1 MRRLTKNSLNE
12 FIEFN
17 DSSQSSTDNPVK
29 GFLLSDNLP
38 SSKAEV
44 VNGQRQSPVSLS
56 KKSMSLW
63 SRLRSSLSKFW
74 RRITGRTSLTK
85 PMPENNV
92 EMVSL
97 AFWTVLKLAGPV
109 LIVALIVGL
118 TIGIIQ
124 AATSIN
130 EMTLSFVP
138 KVVIVILTIAIFTN
152 YLLIGL
158 SDYFMFIF
166 DTVANLR

>member
-1 MRRLTKNSLNE
+1 M
-12 FIEFN
+12 
-17 DSSQSSTDNPVK
+17 
-29 GFLLSDNLP
+29 GY
-38 SSKAEV
+38 
-44 VNGQRQSPVSLS
+44 
-56 KKSMSLW
+56 
-63 SRLRSSLSKFW
+63 
-74 RRITGRTSLTK
+74 
-85 PMPENNV
+85 ENNV
-92 EMVSL
+92 EMVSM

-158 SDYFMFIF
+158 TDYFMFIF
-166 DTVANLR
+166 DRVSTIR

>member
-1 MRRLTKNSLNE
+1 MGYES
-12 FIEFN
+12 
-17 DSSQSSTDNPVK
+17 
-29 GFLLSDNLP
+29 
-38 SSKAEV
+38 
-44 VNGQRQSPVSLS
+44 
-56 KKSMSLW
+56 
-63 SRLRSSLSKFW
+63 
-74 RRITGRTSLTK
+74 
-85 PMPENNV
+85 NV

-118 TIGIIQ
+118 AIGIIQ

-158 SDYFMFIF
+158 TDYFMFIF
-166 DTVANLR
+166 DRVASLR

>member
-1 MRRLTKNSLNE
+1 
-12 FIEFN
+12 
-17 DSSQSSTDNPVK
+17 
-29 GFLLSDNLP
+29 
-38 SSKAEV
+38 
-44 VNGQRQSPVSLS
+44 
-56 KKSMSLW
+56 
-63 SRLRSSLSKFW
+63 
-74 RRITGRTSLTK
+74 
-85 PMPENNV
+85 
-92 EMVSL
+92 MVSL

-158 SDYFMFIF
+158 TDYFMFIF
-166 DTVANLR
+166 DRVANLR

>member
-1 MRRLTKNSLNE
+1 M
-12 FIEFN
+12 
-17 DSSQSSTDNPVK
+17 
-29 GFLLSDNLP
+29 GY
-38 SSKAEV
+38 
-44 VNGQRQSPVSLS
+44 
-56 KKSMSLW
+56 
-63 SRLRSSLSKFW
+63 
-74 RRITGRTSLTK
+74 
-85 PMPENNV
+85 ENNV
-92 EMVSL
+92 EMVSM

-158 SDYFMFIF
+158 TDYFMFIF
-166 DTVANLR
+166 DRVSTLR

>member
-1 MRRLTKNSLNE
+1 M
-12 FIEFN
+12 
-17 DSSQSSTDNPVK
+17 
-29 GFLLSDNLP
+29 GY
-38 SSKAEV
+38 
-44 VNGQRQSPVSLS
+44 
-56 KKSMSLW
+56 
-63 SRLRSSLSKFW
+63 
-74 RRITGRTSLTK
+74 
-85 PMPENNV
+85 ENNV
-92 EMVSL
+92 EMVSM

-158 SDYFMFIF
+158 TDYFMLIF
-166 DTVANLR
+166 ERVSSLR

>member
-1 MRRLTKNSLNE
+1 M
-12 FIEFN
+12 
-17 DSSQSSTDNPVK
+17 
-29 GFLLSDNLP
+29 GY
-38 SSKAEV
+38 
-44 VNGQRQSPVSLS
+44 
-56 KKSMSLW
+56 
-63 SRLRSSLSKFW
+63 
-74 RRITGRTSLTK
+74 
-85 PMPENNV
+85 ENNI
-92 EMVSL
+92 EMVSI

-109 LIVALIVGL
+109 LIVALVVGL

-158 SDYFMFIF
+158 TDYFMIIF
-166 DTVANLR
+166 ELV

>member
-1 MRRLTKNSLNE
+1 M
-12 FIEFN
+12 
-17 DSSQSSTDNPVK
+17 
-29 GFLLSDNLP
+29 GY
-38 SSKAEV
+38 
-44 VNGQRQSPVSLS
+44 
-56 KKSMSLW
+56 
-63 SRLRSSLSKFW
+63 
-74 RRITGRTSLTK
+74 
-85 PMPENNV
+85 ENNV
-92 EMVSL
+92 EMVSM

-158 SDYFMFIF
+158 TDYFMFIF
-166 DTVANLR
+166 DRVSI

>member
-1 MRRLTKNSLNE
+1 M
-12 FIEFN
+12 
-17 DSSQSSTDNPVK
+17 
-29 GFLLSDNLP
+29 GF
-38 SSKAEV
+38 
-44 VNGQRQSPVSLS
+44 
-56 KKSMSLW
+56 
-63 SRLRSSLSKFW
+63 
-74 RRITGRTSLTK
+74 
-85 PMPENNV
+85 ENNV

-118 TIGIIQ
+118 AIGIIQ

-158 SDYFMFIF
+158 TDYFMFIF
-166 DTVANLR
+166 DRVSNLR

>member
-1 MRRLTKNSLNE
+1 M
-12 FIEFN
+12 
-17 DSSQSSTDNPVK
+17 
-29 GFLLSDNLP
+29 GF
-38 SSKAEV
+38 
-44 VNGQRQSPVSLS
+44 
-56 KKSMSLW
+56 
-63 SRLRSSLSKFW
+63 
-74 RRITGRTSLTK
+74 
-85 PMPENNV
+85 ENNV

-158 SDYFMFIF
+158 TDYFMFIF
-166 DTVANLR
+166 DRVANLR

>member
-1 MRRLTKNSLNE
+1 M
-12 FIEFN
+12 
-17 DSSQSSTDNPVK
+17 
-29 GFLLSDNLP
+29 GY
-38 SSKAEV
+38 
-44 VNGQRQSPVSLS
+44 
-56 KKSMSLW
+56 
-63 SRLRSSLSKFW
+63 
-74 RRITGRTSLTK
+74 
-85 PMPENNV
+85 ENNI
-92 EMVSL
+92 EMVSI

-109 LIVALIVGL
+109 LIVALVVGL

-158 SDYFMFIF
+158 TDYFMFIF
-166 DTVANLR
+166 KRVSTLR

>member
-1 MRRLTKNSLNE
+1 M
-12 FIEFN
+12 
-17 DSSQSSTDNPVK
+17 
-29 GFLLSDNLP
+29 GY
-38 SSKAEV
+38 
-44 VNGQRQSPVSLS
+44 
-56 KKSMSLW
+56 
-63 SRLRSSLSKFW
+63 
-74 RRITGRTSLTK
+74 
-85 PMPENNV
+85 ENNV
-92 EMVSL
+92 EMVSM

-109 LIVALIVGL
+109 LIVALVVGL

-158 SDYFMFIF
+158 TDYFMFIF
-166 DTVANLR
+166 DRVSTIR

>member
-1 MRRLTKNSLNE
+1 MGY
-12 FIEFN
+12 
-17 DSSQSSTDNPVK
+17 DS
-29 GFLLSDNLP
+29 
-38 SSKAEV
+38 
-44 VNGQRQSPVSLS
+44 
-56 KKSMSLW
+56 
-63 SRLRSSLSKFW
+63 
-74 RRITGRTSLTK
+74 
-85 PMPENNV
+85 NV
-92 EMVSL
+92 EMVSM

-138 KVVIVILTIAIFTN
+138 KVIIVILTIAIFTN

-158 SDYFMFIF
+158 TDYFMFIF
-166 DTVANLR
+166 DRVASLR